1 MKDYV
6 TNEYVKVSFR
16 STIEDTSTQYVML
29 GITTDSHNTNKWFQV
44 LPSLAMN
51 LNSKY
56 NSCYLTKYDVT
67 NI

>member
-29 GITTDSHNTNKWFQV
+29 GITTDSHNTNK
-44 LPSLAMN
+44 
-51 LNSKY
+51 
-56 NSCYLTKYDVT
+56 
-67 NI
+67 